1 MSTDKHL
8 CLAPVFGYKS
18 CSKQNKTNK
27 KNLEG
32 NKFAIATSFPSPTP
46 TPPTPNVSILPSL
59 HIFTWGKLSLLKKAY
74 KMACDKAISHVPH
87 WHVLYYVNISIFTSG
102 HLLSLFPFT
111 ADFGRWS
118 YKKEPSLT
126 PAQSEAL
133 S

>member
-18 CSKQNKTNK
+18 CSKQNKTKTWKETSLQLQLVFLPPLLPPPNSK
-27 KNLEG
+27 CLNL
-32 NKFAIATSFPSPTP
+32 AQ
-46 TPPTPNVSILPSL
+46 
-59 HIFTWGKLSLLKKAY
+59 FTHFYLGKLFLLKKAY